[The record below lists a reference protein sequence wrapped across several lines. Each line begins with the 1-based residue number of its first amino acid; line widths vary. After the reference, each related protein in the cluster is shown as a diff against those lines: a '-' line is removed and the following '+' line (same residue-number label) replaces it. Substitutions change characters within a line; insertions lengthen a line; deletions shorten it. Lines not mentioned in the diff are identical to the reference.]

1 MEVKI
6 AKPGKNLTIL
16 LYWVANVKLD
26 ELNTEFKTE
35 NEKKNLNYCNIRYS
49 LNVKKNSFVK
59 SEKNNTLKKLKHRE
73 ILKPEFKLII
83 DFCKNKLSYVSSP
96 LETILQ
102 LLVFA

>member
-35 NEKKNLNYCNIRYS
+35 NEKK
-49 LNVKKNSFVK
+49 
-59 SEKNNTLKKLKHRE
+59 TL
-73 ILKPEFKLII
+73 
-83 DFCKNKLSYVSSP
+83 
-96 LETILQ
+96 TI
-102 LLVFA
+102 AIYDIA